1 MPDSECLCNVFAF
14 VLSPGGADQPR
25 LVHAA
30 LPDYS
35 FQCLLALSIS
45 VRMHSHVICACIC
58 PFVHLPVPPSVCTS
72 LYPRCL
78 RQALAGDSGDTTR
91 SL

>member
-45 VRMHSHVICACIC
+45 VRMHSHVICLCVHPSIC
-58 PFVHLPVPPSVCTS
+58 SSTCSSICLYISVSTLS
-72 LYPRCL
+72 TP
-78 RQALAGDSGDTTR
+78 GIGW
-91 SL
+91 